1 MPGRI
6 VFVWGSSLIPDPYL
20 NAMVN
25 LHEYEAQ
32 SRARL
37 APMVDAY
44 YAGGAN
50 DEVTLREAPRAW
62 EQLRLIPRVLVDVSA
77 LDLSTTV
84 LGRRIAFP
92 VMTAPCAL
100 NCMAHDDGESGVA
113 RATHALGT
121 IQVLSTMSSESLEQ
135 VAQASTG
142 PKWFQLYCYKER
154 ALTADLVRRAETAGY
169 AALCLTVDVPVLGR
183 REREVRAGFHA
194 PPGVSLANL
203 EKYGNQA
210 DSLGGA
216 PQTSGLASYVA
227 SRWDASLTWDAI
239 AWLRSI
245 TTLPIVLKGVL
256 AADDAVRAVEHGAD
270 GIVVSTH
277 GGRQLDTVVSTADAL
292 PRIVDAVAG
301 RAEVYAD
308 GGIRRGTDVL
318 KAVALG
324 ARAVLIGRP
333 YLWGLAVGGEAGVRH
348 VLELLREELAL
359 AMALSGRASLASLGR
374 DLVA

>member
-1 MPGRI
+1 M
-6 VFVWGSSLIPDPYL
+6 SDPI
-20 NAMVN
+20 N
-25 LHEYEAQ
+25 LHEYEA
-32 SRARL
+32 RASDLL
-37 APMVDAY
+37 APIVQAY

-50 DEVTLREAPRAW
+50 DEVSLAEAPRSW
-62 EQLRLIPRVLVDVSA
+62 ERLRLVPRVLVDVSS

-84 LGRRIAFP
+84 LAQRVEFP

-100 NCMAHDDGESGVA
+100 NRLAHADGESGVA
-113 RATHALGT
+113 RAAHAAGI

-135 VAQASTG
+135 VAAASPS

-154 ALTADLVRRAETAGY
+154 DTTADLVRRAEAAGY
-169 AALCLTVDVPVLGR
+169 TALCLTVDVPVLGR
-183 REREVRAGFHA
+183 REREVRTGFHA
-194 PPGVSLANL
+194 PPGIDLANL
-203 EKYGNQA
+203 SRYGNDLNAMGAKSQA
-210 DSLGGA
+210 
-216 PQTSGLASYVA
+216 SGLASYVSA
-227 SRWDASLTWDAI
+227 RWDASLSWDAI
-239 AWLRSI
+239 SWLRSL
-245 TTLPIVLKGVL
+245 TRLPIVLKGIL
-256 AADDAVRAVEHGAD
+256 AADDALRAVQHGVD

-318 KAVALG
+318 KALALG

-333 YLWGLAVGGEAGVRH
+333 YLWGLAVGGEAGVRQ
-348 VLELLREELAL
+348 VLQLLREELAL
-359 AMALSGRASLASLGR
+359 ALALSGRPTIASIGR